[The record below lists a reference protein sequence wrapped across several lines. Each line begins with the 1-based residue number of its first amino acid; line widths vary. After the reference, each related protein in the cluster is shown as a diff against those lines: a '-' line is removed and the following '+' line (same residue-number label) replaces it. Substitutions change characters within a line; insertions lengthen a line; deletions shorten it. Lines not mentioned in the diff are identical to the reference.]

1 MEERD
6 PAEEAAAYL
15 KNVLGEMGL
24 SQASVEIQRE
34 EAGAALTL
42 SGDDIGFIIGHRGET
57 LDALQ
62 YLASLVANHVDGT
75 YYRITLDVG
84 NYREKR
90 KETLEALGKKM
101 AARAVKTG
109 RNSSLEPMNPYER
122 RIIHTAVQTVAGA
135 KSWSEGVDQGRH
147 VVIGPEGGERP
158 QPRRSDRD
166 AAGTGAET
174 TGTEAAR
181 AAITTETAVPA
192 ATVPGPIPRP
202 GRRDPR
208 PTIPTPPFTGG
219 SKRNKNVWGGQQ
231 AAPFFTIFSISVE
244 KRKAFMEK
252 TIAAVSTA
260 PAPGGIGIVR
270 ISGEEAFAVADQ
282 VFRGV
287 SGKKLSQMRGYTAQL
302 GGAFTPAGERLDD
315 VVALVYRSPK
325 SYTGEDVV
333 ELSCH
338 GGLYVTKRLLQLV
351 LDAGA
356 SPAGPGEFTRRAF
369 LNGKM
374 DLAQAEAVM
383 GLISASG
390 EQARKAALAGSS
402 GVLSQRIAAIKGEL
416 MEQAAHLAAWADF
429 PEEDVPEVE
438 ESQLL
443 EGIRRG
449 EAALSQL
456 LEGFERGRM
465 YREGLVTVIAGRPN
479 AGKSTL
485 MNLLSGCQRSIV
497 TQYAGT
503 TRDVVEETVM
513 LAGVPLRLA
522 DTAGLR
528 DTDDPVESIGVRAA
542 RQRLE
547 TAQLVLA
554 VFDSSQAL
562 EKEDRELMD
571 ALEGVPSIAIVNKT
585 DLPSQIAVEE
595 IQARFEKTVFLSAA
609 TGEGLEDLE
618 QSLSEILDTKEFYPQ
633 EGVLFTQRQRADA
646 QTALDSLREGEQA
659 LLGGL
664 TLDAVTVCVED
675 ALTALSALTGEH
687 VSEEIVDR
695 VFEEFCVGK

>member
-1 MEERD
+1 
-6 PAEEAAAYL
+6 
-15 KNVLGEMGL
+15 
-24 SQASVEIQRE
+24 
-34 EAGAALTL
+34 
-42 SGDDIGFIIGHRGET
+42 
-57 LDALQ
+57 
-62 YLASLVANHVDGT
+62 
-75 YYRITLDVG
+75 
-84 NYREKR
+84 
-90 KETLEALGKKM
+90 
-101 AARAVKTG
+101 
-109 RNSSLEPMNPYER
+109 
-122 RIIHTAVQTVAGA
+122 
-135 KSWSEGVDQGRH
+135 
-147 VVIGPEGGERP
+147 
-158 QPRRSDRD
+158 
-166 AAGTGAET
+166 
-174 TGTEAAR
+174 
-181 AAITTETAVPA
+181 
-192 ATVPGPIPRP
+192 
-202 GRRDPR
+202 
-208 PTIPTPPFTGG
+208 
-219 SKRNKNVWGGQQ
+219 
-231 AAPFFTIFSISVE
+231 
-244 KRKAFMEK
+244 MEK

-270 ISGEEAFAVADQ
+270 ISGEEALAVADQ

-287 SGKKLSQMRGYTAQL
+287 SGKKLSEMRGYTAQL

-416 MEQAAHLAAWADF
+416 MEQATHLAAWADF

-618 QSLSEILDTKEFYPQ
+618 QALSEILDTKEFHPQ

-664 TLDAVTVCVED
+664 TLDAVTVCVEN

>member
-1 MEERD
+1 
-6 PAEEAAAYL
+6 
-15 KNVLGEMGL
+15 
-24 SQASVEIQRE
+24 
-34 EAGAALTL
+34 
-42 SGDDIGFIIGHRGET
+42 
-57 LDALQ
+57 
-62 YLASLVANHVDGT
+62 
-75 YYRITLDVG
+75 
-84 NYREKR
+84 
-90 KETLEALGKKM
+90 
-101 AARAVKTG
+101 
-109 RNSSLEPMNPYER
+109 
-122 RIIHTAVQTVAGA
+122 
-135 KSWSEGVDQGRH
+135 
-147 VVIGPEGGERP
+147 
-158 QPRRSDRD
+158 
-166 AAGTGAET
+166 
-174 TGTEAAR
+174 
-181 AAITTETAVPA
+181 
-192 ATVPGPIPRP
+192 
-202 GRRDPR
+202 
-208 PTIPTPPFTGG
+208 
-219 SKRNKNVWGGQQ
+219 
-231 AAPFFTIFSISVE
+231 
-244 KRKAFMEK
+244 MEK

-270 ISGEEAFAVADQ
+270 ISGEEALAVADQ

-571 ALEGVPSIAIVNKT
+571 SLEGVPSIAIVNKT

-618 QSLSEILDTKEFYPQ
+618 QALSEILDTKEFHPQ

-664 TLDAVTVCVED
+664 TLDAVTVCVEN

>member
-1 MEERD
+1 
-6 PAEEAAAYL
+6 
-15 KNVLGEMGL
+15 
-24 SQASVEIQRE
+24 
-34 EAGAALTL
+34 
-42 SGDDIGFIIGHRGET
+42 
-57 LDALQ
+57 
-62 YLASLVANHVDGT
+62 
-75 YYRITLDVG
+75 
-84 NYREKR
+84 
-90 KETLEALGKKM
+90 
-101 AARAVKTG
+101 
-109 RNSSLEPMNPYER
+109 
-122 RIIHTAVQTVAGA
+122 
-135 KSWSEGVDQGRH
+135 
-147 VVIGPEGGERP
+147 
-158 QPRRSDRD
+158 
-166 AAGTGAET
+166 
-174 TGTEAAR
+174 
-181 AAITTETAVPA
+181 
-192 ATVPGPIPRP
+192 
-202 GRRDPR
+202 
-208 PTIPTPPFTGG
+208 
-219 SKRNKNVWGGQQ
+219 
-231 AAPFFTIFSISVE
+231 
-244 KRKAFMEK
+244 MEK

-270 ISGEEAFAVADQ
+270 ISGEEALAVADQ

-618 QSLSEILDTKEFYPQ
+618 QALSEILDTKEFHPQ
-633 EGVLFTQRQRADA
+633 EGVLFTQRQRADV

>member
-1 MEERD
+1 
-6 PAEEAAAYL
+6 
-15 KNVLGEMGL
+15 
-24 SQASVEIQRE
+24 
-34 EAGAALTL
+34 
-42 SGDDIGFIIGHRGET
+42 
-57 LDALQ
+57 
-62 YLASLVANHVDGT
+62 
-75 YYRITLDVG
+75 
-84 NYREKR
+84 
-90 KETLEALGKKM
+90 
-101 AARAVKTG
+101 
-109 RNSSLEPMNPYER
+109 
-122 RIIHTAVQTVAGA
+122 
-135 KSWSEGVDQGRH
+135 
-147 VVIGPEGGERP
+147 
-158 QPRRSDRD
+158 
-166 AAGTGAET
+166 
-174 TGTEAAR
+174 
-181 AAITTETAVPA
+181 
-192 ATVPGPIPRP
+192 
-202 GRRDPR
+202 
-208 PTIPTPPFTGG
+208 
-219 SKRNKNVWGGQQ
+219 
-231 AAPFFTIFSISVE
+231 
-244 KRKAFMEK
+244 MEK

-270 ISGEEAFAVADQ
+270 ISGEEALAVADQ

-609 TGEGLEDLE
+609 TGEGVEDLE
-618 QSLSEILDTKEFYPQ
+618 QALSEILDTKEFHPQ

>member
-1 MEERD
+1 
-6 PAEEAAAYL
+6 
-15 KNVLGEMGL
+15 
-24 SQASVEIQRE
+24 
-34 EAGAALTL
+34 
-42 SGDDIGFIIGHRGET
+42 
-57 LDALQ
+57 
-62 YLASLVANHVDGT
+62 
-75 YYRITLDVG
+75 
-84 NYREKR
+84 
-90 KETLEALGKKM
+90 
-101 AARAVKTG
+101 
-109 RNSSLEPMNPYER
+109 
-122 RIIHTAVQTVAGA
+122 
-135 KSWSEGVDQGRH
+135 
-147 VVIGPEGGERP
+147 
-158 QPRRSDRD
+158 
-166 AAGTGAET
+166 
-174 TGTEAAR
+174 
-181 AAITTETAVPA
+181 
-192 ATVPGPIPRP
+192 
-202 GRRDPR
+202 
-208 PTIPTPPFTGG
+208 
-219 SKRNKNVWGGQQ
+219 
-231 AAPFFTIFSISVE
+231 
-244 KRKAFMEK
+244 MEK

-270 ISGEEAFAVADQ
+270 ISGEEALAVADQ

-302 GGAFTPAGERLDD
+302 GVAFTPDGERLDD

-416 MEQAAHLAAWADF
+416 MEQATHLAAWADF

-618 QSLSEILDTKEFYPQ
+618 QALSEILDTKEFHPQ

-664 TLDAVTVCVED
+664 TLDAVTVCVEN

>member
-1 MEERD
+1 
-6 PAEEAAAYL
+6 
-15 KNVLGEMGL
+15 
-24 SQASVEIQRE
+24 
-34 EAGAALTL
+34 
-42 SGDDIGFIIGHRGET
+42 
-57 LDALQ
+57 
-62 YLASLVANHVDGT
+62 
-75 YYRITLDVG
+75 
-84 NYREKR
+84 
-90 KETLEALGKKM
+90 
-101 AARAVKTG
+101 
-109 RNSSLEPMNPYER
+109 
-122 RIIHTAVQTVAGA
+122 
-135 KSWSEGVDQGRH
+135 
-147 VVIGPEGGERP
+147 
-158 QPRRSDRD
+158 
-166 AAGTGAET
+166 
-174 TGTEAAR
+174 
-181 AAITTETAVPA
+181 
-192 ATVPGPIPRP
+192 
-202 GRRDPR
+202 
-208 PTIPTPPFTGG
+208 
-219 SKRNKNVWGGQQ
+219 
-231 AAPFFTIFSISVE
+231 
-244 KRKAFMEK
+244 MEK

-270 ISGEEAFAVADQ
+270 ISGEEALAVADQ

-571 ALEGVPSIAIVNKT
+571 ALEEVPSIAIVNKT
-585 DLPSQIAVEE
+585 DLPTQIAVEE

-618 QSLSEILDTKEFYPQ
+618 QALSEILDTKEFHPQ

>member
-1 MEERD
+1 
-6 PAEEAAAYL
+6 
-15 KNVLGEMGL
+15 
-24 SQASVEIQRE
+24 
-34 EAGAALTL
+34 
-42 SGDDIGFIIGHRGET
+42 
-57 LDALQ
+57 
-62 YLASLVANHVDGT
+62 
-75 YYRITLDVG
+75 
-84 NYREKR
+84 
-90 KETLEALGKKM
+90 
-101 AARAVKTG
+101 
-109 RNSSLEPMNPYER
+109 
-122 RIIHTAVQTVAGA
+122 
-135 KSWSEGVDQGRH
+135 
-147 VVIGPEGGERP
+147 
-158 QPRRSDRD
+158 
-166 AAGTGAET
+166 
-174 TGTEAAR
+174 
-181 AAITTETAVPA
+181 
-192 ATVPGPIPRP
+192 
-202 GRRDPR
+202 
-208 PTIPTPPFTGG
+208 
-219 SKRNKNVWGGQQ
+219 
-231 AAPFFTIFSISVE
+231 
-244 KRKAFMEK
+244 MEK

-270 ISGEEAFAVADQ
+270 ISGEEALAVADQ

-302 GGAFTPAGERLDD
+302 GGAFTPDGERLDD

-571 ALEGVPSIAIVNKT
+571 ALEEVPSIAIVNKT
-585 DLPSQIAVEE
+585 DLPTQIAVEE

-618 QSLSEILDTKEFYPQ
+618 QALSEILDTKEFHPQ
-633 EGVLFTQRQRADA
+633 EGVLFTQRQRADV